1 MKDVQIMMKDE
12 SLTEKKNKRF
22 QKRISLR
29 YWMGWGGGYSSSKK
43 KS

>member
-1 MKDVQIMMKDE
+1 MKDVQITLKDE
-12 SLTEKKNKRF
+12 SLVEQKSTAL

-29 YWMGWGGGYSSSKK
+29 YWIGWGGGYNRSKK